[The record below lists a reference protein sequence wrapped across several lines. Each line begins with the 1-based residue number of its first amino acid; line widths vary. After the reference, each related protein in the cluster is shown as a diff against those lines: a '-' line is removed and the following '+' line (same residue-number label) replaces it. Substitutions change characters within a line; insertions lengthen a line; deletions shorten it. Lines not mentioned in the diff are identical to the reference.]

1 LASRLFLVIFS
12 HYEIINIKRGGL
24 DMSKFKI
31 KDNRTFKQRAV
42 DFGLSAMFWKGR
54 KKGMIH
60 TRDITLDDLREV
72 FFPKDFNEK
81 YGYLGYIYIS
91 ESNEV
96 GEVIKPLIL
105 AMDKKAKPKWCPRW
119 FLRLLDLFG
128 NDKSIVRV
136 RNFRL
141 SNLFRKLTK
150 GYRFIDWK
158 TKWDWYDLRIS
169 IYGCKEL
176 QDMADQIERDYY
188 EKGKREEALIELT
201 NINYENTDTTT

>member
-1 LASRLFLVIFS
+1 
-12 HYEIINIKRGGL
+12 
-24 DMSKFKI
+24 MSKFKI
-31 KDNRTFKQRAV
+31 VDNRTFQQRAA
-42 DFGLSAMFWKGR
+42 DFGRSAMFWKGR

-60 TRDITLDDLREV
+60 TRDITLEDLREV

-81 YGYLGYIYIS
+81 YGYLGYVYSS
-91 ESNEV
+91 ESSEA
-96 GEVIKPLIL
+96 GKAIRPLIL
-105 AMDKKAKPKWCPRW
+105 AMDKKAKPMLCPRW

-136 RNFRL
+136 RNRRL

-169 IYGCKEL
+169 IYGCQEL
-176 QDMADQIERDYY
+176 QDMADAIERDFYDR
-188 EKGKREEALIELT
+188 GKREEALEELMEHDE
-201 NINYENTDTTT
+201 ENGLYGV

>member
-1 LASRLFLVIFS
+1 
-12 HYEIINIKRGGL
+12 
-24 DMSKFKI
+24 MSKFKI

-42 DFGLSAMFWKGR
+42 DFGLSVMFWKGR

-60 TRDITLDDLREV
+60 TRDIILDDLREV

-169 IYGCKEL
+169 IYSCKEL

-188 EKGKREEALIELT
+188 EKGKQKEALIELT
-201 NINYENTDTTT
+201 NINLENKN

>member
-1 LASRLFLVIFS
+1 MAV
-12 HYEIINIKRGGL
+12 N
-24 DMSKFKI
+24 KFKI

-42 DFGLSAMFWKGR
+42 DFSLSAMFWKGR

-60 TRDITLDDLREV
+60 TRDITLSDLREV
-72 FFPKDFNEK
+72 FFPKDFSEK
-81 YGYLGYIYIS
+81 YGYLGYIYTS
-91 ESNEV
+91 DDGGASQ
-96 GEVIKPLIL
+96 VIRPLIL

-136 RNFRL
+136 RNRTL
-141 SNLFRKLTK
+141 SNLHHKLTK
-150 GYRFIDWK
+150 GYRFMDWK

-188 EKGKREEALIELT
+188 DKGKREEALIELT
-201 NINYENTDTTT
+201 NINLEDEN